1 MNKLNFFGVG
11 PKIGIV
17 ALPWLA
23 ATIVLSILFK
33 DIFLISGIYGRI
45 VFFAGLVLLI
55 VGLVFYFLT
64 IPLLLKGLKE
74 TKLVVKGTF
83 SLCCNPLYTA
93 IILLIV
99 PGVALMMN
107 SWLVLTTTIAA
118 YVVFK
123 MYIGKEYEE
132 LEKFF
137 GDEYI
142 KYRAKTPEFFPFL
155 RK

>member
-1 MNKLNFFGVG
+1 MNKLNFLGVG
-11 PKIGIV
+11 PKIGLI

-33 DIFLISGIYGRI
+33 ETFLISGKYGN
-45 VFFAGLVLLI
+45 
-55 VGLVFYFLT
+55 LVFYAGVGLLIAGLIFYFFT
-64 IPLLLKGLKE
+64 VPLLLKGLKE

-107 SWLVLTTTIAA
+107 SWLVLTSSIAA
-118 YVVFK
+118 YIAFK
-123 MYIGKEYEE
+123 MYIKAEYAE

-142 KYRAKTPEFFPFL
+142 KYRERTPEFFPFIG
-155 RK
+155 K

>member
-11 PKIGIV
+11 PKIGSIM
-17 ALPWLA
+17 LPWLA
-23 ATIVLSILFK
+23 ASIVLSILFK
-33 DIFLISGIYGRI
+33 ETFLISEIYHKA

-55 VGLVFYFLT
+55 VGFIFYFST
-64 IPLLLKGLKE
+64 IPQLLKGIKE
-74 TKLVVKGTF
+74 TKLVVNGTF
-83 SLCCNPLYTA
+83 SLCCNPLYAA

-107 SWLVLTTTIAA
+107 SWLVLTTTIVG

-123 MYIGKEYEE
+123 MFIAKEYEE

-137 GDEYI
+137 GDEYV
-142 KYRAKTPEFFPFL
+142 KYRERTPEFFPFL
-155 RK
+155 RN

>member
-1 MNKLNFFGVG
+1 MNKLNFLGVG
-11 PKIGIV
+11 PKIGLI

-23 ATIVLSILFK
+23 ATIVLNILFK
-33 DIFLISGIYGRI
+33 ETFHISEKYGNFVFYAGVGLLI
-45 VFFAGLVLLI
+45 AGLI
-55 VGLVFYFLT
+55 FYFLT
-64 IPLLLKGLKE
+64 VPQLLKGLKE
-74 TKLVVKGTF
+74 TRLVVTGTF

-107 SWLVLTTTIAA
+107 SWLVLTSSIVAYIA
-118 YVVFK
+118 FR
-123 MYIGKEYEE
+123 MYIKAEYVE

-142 KYRAKTPEFFPFL
+142 KYRERTPEFFPFIG
-155 RK
+155 K